1 MTISPLLIQRA
12 KSFRT
17 KKSLG
22 QNFLVDSDILH
33 TIKNSLNSPIE
44 TNIIEIGPGIGF
56 LTEILYKD
64 FKNLNVIDL
73 DKYAL
78 DRLDNSNKINIIHAD
93 ALHFDFNSLVKPLTV
108 IGNLPFNIGTLILM
122 NFLGE
127 IDNPD
132 WKVSN
137 INEMVLMFQLEVAQR
152 LTAVSSSKA
161 YNALS
166 ITAQSKADIEFL
178 FEVPSH
184 AFWPIPKVKA
194 GIIRIKPKSN
204 NILQTLSEIE
214 LKNLKRIIKTAF
226 STRRK
231 NLKNSLANLFTVQ
244 DFENCHIAHTERA
257 ENLDLNNYIEL
268 SKYLSLKNNI

>member
-12 KSFRT
+12 KAFRT

-93 ALHFDFNSLVKPLTV
+93 ALHFDFNSLAKPLTV
-108 IGNLPFNIGTLILM
+108 IGNLPFNVGTLILM

-152 LTAVSSSKA
+152 LTASSSSKA

-178 FEVPSH
+178 FEVPAQ

-214 LKNLKRIIKTAF
+214 LKNLKKIIKMAF

-244 DFENCHIAHTERA
+244 DFENCHICYTERA
-257 ENLDLNNYIEL
+257 ENLDLPDYIEL
-268 SKYLSLKNNI
+268 SKYLSQKN